1 MPASDLALLV
11 DAAEAAGRIALRYF
25 GQRPQTWEKGGGA
38 GPVTQADLEIDRML
52 RTELRAARPDYG
64 WLSEETEDGPARLE
78 AERTFIV
85 DPLDGTR
92 AFLAGEKSFAIS
104 IAVADRGRVTAGVV
118 HLPKLGRTYAAA
130 EGQGAWRDG
139 ERIRPSDVRI
149 LEGATILAPRNNF
162 VPEYWPQGIPA
173 IRRHFRPSLAYRLC
187 LAAEGR
193 FDAMLTLRDTWEWD
207 VAAGTLIAAEA
218 GAVVTT
224 RDGDAPVFNRE
235 LPRLPGV
242 VVAGQALHAEI
253 LARLARRA

>member
-1 MPASDLALLV
+1 MPATDLVLLTE
-11 DAAEAAGRIALRYF
+11 AAEAAGRIALRYF

-38 GPVTQADLEIDRML
+38 GPVTEADLEIDRML

-64 WLSEETEDGPARLE
+64 WLSEETEDGPARLT
-78 AERTFIV
+78 AERAFIV

-92 AFLAGEKSFAIS
+92 AFLAGEPSFAVS
-104 IAVADRGRVTAGVV
+104 LAVAEQGRVTAGVV

-130 EGQGAWRDG
+130 AGQGARRDG
-139 ERIRPSDVRI
+139 ALIHPSGVVR
-149 LEGATILAPRNNF
+149 LDGATVLAPKNNF
-162 VPEYWPQGIPA
+162 VPEYWPNGVPA

-193 FDAMLTLRDTWEWD
+193 FDAMLTLKDTWEWD

-224 RDGDAPVFNRE
+224 REGEAPVFNRE
-235 LPRLPGV
+235 LPHLPGI
-242 VVAGQALHAEI
+242 VVAGKALHAQI
-253 LARLARRA
+253 MARLGRRA